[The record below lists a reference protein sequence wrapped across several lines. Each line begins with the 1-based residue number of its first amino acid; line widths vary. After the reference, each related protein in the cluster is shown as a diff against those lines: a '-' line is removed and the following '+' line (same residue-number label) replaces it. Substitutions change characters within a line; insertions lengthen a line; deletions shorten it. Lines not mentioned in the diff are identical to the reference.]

1 MTTKGSD
8 WLVGG
13 ASAPGAAHLR
23 MGKGNEDAAAWLPP
37 SGKARQIVAAV
48 SDGHGAQAH
57 FRSAAGSR
65 IAVDQATRV
74 LAARQVD
81 PEADDDALAGA
92 ILQGWRTAVLAD
104 VAAKP
109 YGNGDPVTAGT
120 KLGPYGATLLTLA
133 ADESALT
140 MLQVGD
146 GDLVLGYRD
155 GRIQRPLRGDDGL
168 VGEETYSLCQDDA
181 ETRFRVATLWRD
193 GEGDA
198 DWPDFALLST
208 DGVSKSYATEAAFLA
223 AVARLRDLARSDWS
237 ALMTDLPRWLSDL
250 SAGGSGDDCTL
261 CLALRPND

>member
-1 MTTKGSD
+1 MTTPACD

-23 MGKGNEDAAAWLPP
+23 MGKGNEDAAAWLPR
-37 SGKARQIVAAV
+37 SGKARGIVAAV

-65 IAVDQATRV
+65 IAVEQATRI
-74 LAARQVD
+74 LAAQQDD
-81 PEADDDALAGA
+81 PEADDDALAGD
-92 ILQGWRTAVLAD
+92 ILQAWRTAVLAD
-104 VAAKP
+104 LAAKP

-120 KLGPYGATLLTLA
+120 RLGPYGATLLTFA

-146 GDLVLGYRD
+146 GDLVLGYPD

-193 GEGDA
+193 ADA
-198 DWPDFALLST
+198 AWPDFALLST
-208 DGVSKSYATEAAFLA
+208 DGVSKSYADDAAFLA
-223 AVARLRDLARSDWS
+223 AVAHLRELARSDWA
-237 ALMTDLPRWLSDL
+237 ALTTDLPRWLSDL
-250 SAGGSGDDCTL
+250 SARGSGDDCTL
-261 CLALRPND
+261 CIALRTPN